1 MLFKRLVNDNIKI
14 WEEYI
19 NHEFV
24 RQLENA
30 TLPSENFIFYLK
42 QDYIYLIN
50 YAKCYA
56 RLAINAKTSTELRFA
71 MKFQNYIVEG
81 EMQLHQEILK
91 LGIDAKNFSD
101 FDESILNMA
110 YSRYMLSVGESG
122 DFLDMLIA
130 LAACAVGYGV
140 IGKNIKERLG
150 DIPSSHPYK
159 AWIDTYSS
167 DEFLREVDEFIT
179 FVDSY
184 SDMVNESKFTRL
196 SEIFGNV
203 TRLEVGFWQHGLEMK
218 MQI

>member
-1 MLFKRLVNDNIKI
+1 MLFKRLVDDNAKI
-14 WEEYI
+14 WNEYI

-24 RQLENA
+24 KQIENG
-30 TLPSENFIFYLK
+30 TLPSENFMFYLK

-56 RLAINAKTSTELRFA
+56 RLSINARTNTELRFA

-91 LGIDAKNFSD
+91 LGIDTENFSD

-140 IGKNIKERLG
+140 IGKNIKQRLG
-150 DIPSSHPYK
+150 KIPSSHPYK

-167 DEFLREVDEFIT
+167 DEFLSEVDEFIA

-184 SDMVNESKFTRL
+184 SNVVNESKFSRL